1 MIKKKIRFLMKI
13 LYILM
18 IKFLNSITRYTN
30 LRFLPSLS
38 LREKYNLKFSR
49 KTRRYIL
56 RKNSNKFGKI
66 VIDSTLEETQLCKIG
81 ARFKTNKSSLNLDGH
96 RSGYTAFYNLIL
108 NPLINKNCQIAEIGI
123 EKNASTKMWR
133 KYFSKAKIDCFE
145 IDKEKINFA
154 LEDKLKK
161 VKYHYIDVEKKEIII
176 KQFQKVKKKYDLII
190 DDSTHLFDHQI
201 NIIFGVYKF
210 LKSGGILIVEDIYK
224 FKKGYEEEKYYE
236 RIKKIKK
243 HFSYIA
249 FVETPHA
256 NNFTAG
262 WKNEKILILIKK

>member
-1 MIKKKIRFLMKI
+1 MLLLKCGENI
-13 LYILM
+13 LV
-18 IKFLNSITRYTN
+18 KQR
-30 LRFLPSLS
+30 
-38 LREKYNLKFSR
+38 
-49 KTRRYIL
+49 
-56 RKNSNKFGKI
+56 
-66 VIDSTLEETQLCKIG
+66 
-81 ARFKTNKSSLNLDGH
+81 
-96 RSGYTAFYNLIL
+96 
-108 NPLINKNCQIAEIGI
+108 
-123 EKNASTKMWR
+123 
-133 KYFSKAKIDCFE
+133 
-145 IDKEKINFA
+145 INFA